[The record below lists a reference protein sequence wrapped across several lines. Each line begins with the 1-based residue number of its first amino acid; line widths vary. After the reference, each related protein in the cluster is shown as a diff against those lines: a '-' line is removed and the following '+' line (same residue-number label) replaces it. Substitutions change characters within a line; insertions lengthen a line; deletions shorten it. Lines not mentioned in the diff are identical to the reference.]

1 VKILVPVDG
10 STLSLEAVHH
20 AVRLVRDGLK
30 ASIVLANVQ
39 EPSSLY
45 EMVVVHDPQA
55 LRRVA
60 VEAGEHALAE
70 ADALLTRADIEHE
83 TEIASG
89 EPAHTLIDLIDNYGC
104 EAVVMGAHGQGQ
116 GTAPFGSVAHEVLR
130 HAPVP
135 VTIVRAPARMEA
147 AEGAEGAEAGEP
159 TDADLAQPPETRT
172 SADGAKHL

>member
-10 STLSLEAVHH
+10 SALSLEAVHH
-20 AVRLVRDGLK
+20 AVRLVREGLK
-30 ASIVLANVQ
+30 ASVVLANVQ

-60 VEAGEHALAE
+60 LEAGEHALAE

-83 TEIASG
+83 MEVASG
-89 EPAHTLIDLIDNYGC
+89 ETAHTLIDLIDNYGC
-104 EAVVMGAHGQGQ
+104 EVVIMGAHGRGE
-116 GTAPFGSVAHEVLR
+116 GTAPFGAVAHELLR

-135 VTIVRAPARMEA
+135 VTIVRGPART
-147 AEGAEGAEAGEP
+147 EGAEVAEPGDAPEP
-159 TDADLAQPPETRT
+159 AAPSEPGT
-172 SADGAKHL
+172 